1 MNKRPNGYRMMPV
14 TISQIARE
22 LGISRHAVSH
32 VLNGR
37 EHKVSAETQKRIRD
51 AVANMDYQRNRLVD
65 VFRSQ
70 RTRIIGVII

>member
-1 MNKRPNGYRMMPV
+1 MMPV

-65 VFRSQ
+65 VFRCCVCCSGCGC
-70 RTRIIGVII
+70 RFVSLVTYLR